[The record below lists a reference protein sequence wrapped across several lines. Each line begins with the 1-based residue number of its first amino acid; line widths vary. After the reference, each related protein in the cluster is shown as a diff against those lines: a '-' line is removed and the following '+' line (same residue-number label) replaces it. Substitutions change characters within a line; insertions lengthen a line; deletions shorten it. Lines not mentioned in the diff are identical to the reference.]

1 MNLDELRSTQ
11 EKERRKDSLQHLRD
25 SFYDDVA
32 AYIGDLR
39 ASRDRRAER
48 IDNPFADEEIRGISD
63 EIDTAEDVAEALYQ
77 RRVGKVVKLA
87 SFAAADMPVDE
98 DGMTAL
104 ERTLYDDL
112 VARIRENKD
121 NVLDVLAGSAV
132 SKTAKDTPLDE
143 PGAGTDAVGDAPRD
157 DPVPQQHGQSA
168 NPEHPAT
175 GPDRESSTSETTN
188 DSGMLADAMSPGT
201 DSERPTAG
209 RHSDSEEPQ
218 SGDEPPTQDPDLAK
232 SPDNDPQNTTLEDSQ
247 DEEHPPVGDADTPA
261 TSGQPSQSQSQSQS
275 SSPSPSPDGGAVSA
289 DMSQTAQSDR
299 SADQSPPERVAAA
312 TERSDEIRADISV
325 HDNSAKAPDSDI
337 GNHTQNTA
345 PASTMSDE
353 KSATAD
359 PELATADSPESAS
372 QTQESSDWNTDTSTD
387 HPPADIEARMTV
399 RITGEVGEIFCVDER
414 EYDLM
419 PGDVVMLPELNA
431 KPLLEQ
437 DAATQLD

>member
-104 ERTLYDDL
+104 ERNLYDDL
-112 VARIRENKD
+112 VARIKENKD

-132 SKTAKDTPLDE
+132 SETAEDAPPDE
-143 PGAGTDAVGDAPRD
+143 PGAGIDTVGGPPRD
-157 DPVPQQHGQSA
+157 EPVPQQHDQSA

-175 GPDRESSTSETTN
+175 GSDRESSPSETTD

-209 RHSDSEEPQ
+209 RRSDSEEPQ
-218 SGDEPPTQDPDLAK
+218 SGDEPPTQGPDPAK
-232 SPDNDPQNTTLEDSQ
+232 LPDNDPQNTTPEDSQ
-247 DEEHPPVGDADTPA
+247 DEEHPPVGDGDTPA
-261 TSGQPSQSQSQSQS
+261 TSGQPSQSQSS
-275 SSPSPSPDGGAVSA
+275 SPSPSPSPDGGAVSA
-289 DMSQTAQSDR
+289 DTSQTAQSDR
-299 SADQSPPERVAAA
+299 SADQSPPETVAAA
-312 TERSDEIRADISV
+312 TERSDEIRADTSV
-325 HDNSAKAPDSDI
+325 NGNSAKTPDSDM

-345 PASTMSDE
+345 PASTMSEDN
-353 KSATAD
+353 SATAD
-359 PELATADSPESAS
+359 PGLAAADSPESAS
-372 QTQESSDWNTDTSTD
+372 QTRESSDWNSDTSTD
-387 HPPADIEARMTV
+387 HSSADIEARMTV